1 MSNALYGEDK
11 GLWDAIY
18 HGLDPRVQADL
29 QDNNAYWAQYQD
41 THLSKAANSAYEGFL
56 KSYGQSLGAVSYTHL
71 DVYKRQLWSRP
82 WDTTLVILE
91 F

>member
-1 MSNALYGEDK
+1 M
-11 GLWDAIY
+11 WDAIY

-56 KSYGQSLGAVSYTHL
+56 KSYGQSLGVKSYGAVVDLLAAYYGPSA
-71 DVYKRQLWSRP
+71 KG
-82 WDTTLVILE
+82 
-91 F
+91 